1 MFEPK
6 FTCYREIN
14 TATDYGEAKLDPPS
28 TSLPQ
33 INKTPSC
40 ISGAAESEKHWQR
53 SEQEQPALPE
63 WFRQKQPEKNCHR
76 PLSSLV
82 PQPPSL
88 SWSSSYLQS
97 ARYLAILKADSETEP
112 NDQSQ
117 EGGQPGTRK
126 RYAGPQYIG
135 SGERGAVGRDAL
147 AAQEDVGPGLA
158 IRVGSCCDGGL
169 REDTGYLGRWAV
181 FAGFVSLLISNLEP
195 SNSSFS
201 CCCPPPSLP
210 KERKGGELHR
220 LETNKTF

>member
-1 MFEPK
+1 MGRQNQKNTGKEVSKSNLLSLNGFGRSNRKRIATALSLRWYLNHPPYPGLLH
-6 FTCYREIN
+6 TCK
-14 TATDYGEAKLDPPS
+14 ALDIVV
-28 TSLPQ
+28 T
-33 INKTPSC
+33 
-40 ISGAAESEKHWQR
+40 
-53 SEQEQPALPE
+53 
-63 WFRQKQPEKNCHR
+63 
-76 PLSSLV
+76 
-82 PQPPSL
+82 
-88 SWSSSYLQS
+88 
-97 ARYLAILKADSETEP
+97 DSETEP